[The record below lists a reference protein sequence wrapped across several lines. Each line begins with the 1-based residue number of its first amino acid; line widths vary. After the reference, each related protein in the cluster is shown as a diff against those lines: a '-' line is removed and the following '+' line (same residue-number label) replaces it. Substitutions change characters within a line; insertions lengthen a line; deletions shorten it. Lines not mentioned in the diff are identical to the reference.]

1 MAPDP
6 SRQSQLNYKL
16 DDVMLAD
23 NSMADVSKPPLTNT
37 TPRRFKILVVDDNHD
52 SALSLAMMLSIMGHE
67 TRTAHDGES
76 AVVSAE
82 TFRPEVV
89 LLDIGLPKLNGYEV
103 AQRIREQSWGAS
115 MYLIAVT
122 GWGQD
127 EDRQRSSEVGL
138 NLHMVKPVEPSALEK
153 LLASLAA

>member
-1 MAPDP
+1 
-6 SRQSQLNYKL
+6 
-16 DDVMLAD
+16 MLA
-23 NSMADVSKPPLTNT
+23 NNEMADVNIDTASSVKTA
-37 TPRRFKILVVDDNHD
+37 PRRFRILVVDDNHD

-76 AVVSAE
+76 AVETAE
-82 TFRPEVV
+82 TFLPEVV

-103 AQRIREQSWGAS
+103 AQRIREKSWGAS

-153 LLASLAA
+153 LLASLAAA

>member
-1 MAPDP
+1 
-6 SRQSQLNYKL
+6 
-16 DDVMLAD
+16 MLAD
-23 NSMADVSKPPLTNT
+23 NHMADANAT
-37 TPRRFKILVVDDNHD
+37 TAAAVTPKRFRILVVDDNHD

-76 AVVSAE
+76 AVATAE
-82 TFRPEVV
+82 SFLPDVV

-103 AQRIREQSWGAS
+103 AQRIREQAWGTS
-115 MYLIAVT
+115 MFLIAVT

-138 NLHMVKPVEPSALEK
+138 NVHMVKPVEPAALEQ
-153 LLASLAA
+153 LLAGLARGDALKHHN

>member
-1 MAPDP
+1 
-6 SRQSQLNYKL
+6 
-16 DDVMLAD
+16 MLAD
-23 NSMADVSKPPLTNT
+23 KPMADALQPPPTHT
-37 TPRRFKILVVDDNHD
+37 APRRFKILVVDDNHD
-52 SALSLAMMLSIMGHE
+52 SALSLAMMLSIMGHD

-76 AVVSAE
+76 AVQTAE
-82 TFRPEVV
+82 TFLPEVV

-103 AQRIREQSWGAS
+103 AQRIREKAWGES

-127 EDRQRSSEVGL
+127 EDRARSSEVGL

-153 LLASLAA
+153 VLANLAA

>member
-1 MAPDP
+1 MT
-6 SRQSQLNYKL
+6 Q
-16 DDVMLAD
+16 MLAD
-23 NSMADVSKPPLTNT
+23 NTMADVNRLPVTPSAV
-37 TPRRFKILVVDDNHD
+37 PRRFKILVVDDSPD
-52 SALSLAMMLSIMGHE
+52 SALSMAMMLAIMGHD

-76 AVVSAE
+76 AVRSAE
-82 TFRPEVV
+82 TFLPDVV

-103 AQRIREQSWGAS
+103 AQRIRGQAWGRS
-115 MYLIAVT
+115 MFLIAVT

-153 LLASLAA
+153 LLATLPGNSSGSVRL

>member
-1 MAPDP
+1 
-6 SRQSQLNYKL
+6 
-16 DDVMLAD
+16 MLAE
-23 NSMADVSKPPLTNT
+23 NHMADSNT
-37 TPRRFKILVVDDNHD
+37 TKASTVTTTPKRFRILVVDDNHD
-52 SALSLAMMLSIMGHE
+52 SALSMAMMLSIMGHE

-76 AVVSAE
+76 AVATAE
-82 TFRPEVV
+82 SFLPDVI

-103 AQRIREQSWGAS
+103 AQRIRENAWGAS

-138 NLHMVKPVEPSALEK
+138 NQHMVKPVEPAALEK
-153 LLASLAA
+153 LLAELRT

>member
-1 MAPDP
+1 MG
-6 SRQSQLNYKL
+6 
-16 DDVMLAD
+16 MLAD
-23 NSMADVSKPPLTNT
+23 DNMVDAKPLTASPVEG
-37 TPRRFKILVVDDNHD
+37 TPHRFKILVVDDNHD

-76 AVVSAE
+76 AVTSAQS
-82 TFRPEVV
+82 FLPDVV

-103 AQRIREQSWGAS
+103 AQRIRESSWGTS
-115 MYLIAVT
+115 MFLIAVT

-138 NLHMVKPVEPSALEK
+138 NVHMVKPVEPSALEK
-153 LLASLAA
+153 LLAELSAKGTLAPRQS

>member
-1 MAPDP
+1 MFA
-6 SRQSQLNYKL
+6 NN
-16 DDVMLAD
+16 A
-23 NSMADVSKPPLTNT
+23 MADVNAARVLTPT
-37 TPRRFKILVVDDNHD
+37 KQGFRILVVDDNHD

-76 AVVSAE
+76 AVETAE
-82 TFRPEVV
+82 SFLPEVV

-103 AQRIREQSWGAS
+103 AQRIREQAWGTS
-115 MYLIAVT
+115 MFLIAVT

-138 NLHMVKPVEPSALEK
+138 NVHMVKPVEPAALER
-153 LLASLAA
+153 LLADLRRDQPSS

>member
-1 MAPDP
+1 MAPDEP
-6 SRQSQLNYKL
+6 AGQLNFIL
-16 DDVMLAD
+16 DDAMLAD
-23 NSMADVSKPPLTNT
+23 NPMADALKPPPTHT
-37 TPRRFKILVVDDNHD
+37 AARRFKILVVDDNHD
-52 SALSLAMMLSIMGHE
+52 SALSLAMMLSIMGHD

-76 AVVSAE
+76 AVQTAE
-82 TFRPEVV
+82 TFLPDVV

-103 AQRIREQSWGAS
+103 AQRIREKAWGES

-153 LLASLAA
+153 VLASLAA

>member
-1 MAPDP
+1 
-6 SRQSQLNYKL
+6 
-16 DDVMLAD
+16 MLAD
-23 NSMADVSKPPLTNT
+23 NPMADVSTPPLTH

-52 SALSLAMMLSIMGHE
+52 SALSLAMMLSIMGHD

-76 AVVSAE
+76 AVESAE
-82 TFRPEVV
+82 TFLPDVV

-103 AQRIREQSWGAS
+103 AQRIRGKSWGAS

-153 LLASLAA
+153 LLASLSA

>member
-1 MAPDP
+1 
-6 SRQSQLNYKL
+6 
-16 DDVMLAD
+16 MLAD
-23 NSMADVSKPPLTNT
+23 NSMADVSKPPVTQT
-37 TPRRFKILVVDDNHD
+37 ATRRFKILVVDDNHD
-52 SALSLAMMLSIMGHE
+52 SALSLAMMLSIMGHD

-76 AVVSAE
+76 AVSTAE
-82 TFRPEVV
+82 TFLPDVI

-103 AQRIREQSWGAS
+103 AQRIRDTSWGAA

-138 NLHMVKPVEPSALEK
+138 NLHMVKPVEPSALEQV
-153 LLASLAA
+153 LASLAT

>member
-1 MAPDP
+1 MGT
-6 SRQSQLNYKL
+6 
-16 DDVMLAD
+16 LAD
-23 NSMADVSKPPLTNT
+23 DNMVDAKPLARPIDG
-37 TPRRFKILVVDDNHD
+37 TPHRFKILVVDDNHD

-76 AVVSAE
+76 AVTSAQ
-82 TFRPEVV
+82 TFLPDVV

-103 AQRIREQSWGAS
+103 AQRIRESSWGTS
-115 MYLIAVT
+115 MFLIAVT

-138 NLHMVKPVEPSALEK
+138 NVHMVKPVEPSALEK
-153 LLASLAA
+153 LLAELSAKGSLSPRQDNSQV

>member
-1 MAPDP
+1 
-6 SRQSQLNYKL
+6 
-16 DDVMLAD
+16 MLVD
-23 NSMADVSKPPLTNT
+23 NSMSEADAATVHASQ
-37 TPRRFKILVVDDNHD
+37 RRFRILVVDDNYD

-76 AVVSAE
+76 AVETAE
-82 TFRPEVV
+82 AFLPEVV

-103 AQRIREQSWGAS
+103 AQRIRERPWGTS
-115 MYLIAVT
+115 MFLIAVT

-138 NLHMVKPVEPSALEK
+138 NVHMVKPVEPSELEK
-153 LLASLAA
+153 LLAGIA

>member
-1 MAPDP
+1 MI
-6 SRQSQLNYKL
+6 
-16 DDVMLAD
+16 AD
-23 NSMADVSKPPLTNT
+23 NPMAEVNST
-37 TPRRFKILVVDDNHD
+37 TVAGVTPAPRRFRILVVDDNHD

-76 AVVSAE
+76 AVATAE
-82 TFRPEVV
+82 SFLPEVV

-115 MYLIAVT
+115 MFLIAVT
-122 GWGQD
+122 GWGQE

-138 NLHMVKPVEPSALEK
+138 NVHMVKPVEPAALEK
-153 LLASLAA
+153 LLAELPQNTTPQEQH

>member
-1 MAPDP
+1 MT
-6 SRQSQLNYKL
+6 
-16 DDVMLAD
+16 MLAD
-23 NSMADVSKPPLTNT
+23 NPRADVNAVKTAV
-37 TPRRFKILVVDDNHD
+37 TPKRSFRILVVDDNHD

-76 AVVSAE
+76 AVQTAE
-82 TFRPEVV
+82 SFLPEVM

-103 AQRIREQSWGAS
+103 AQRIRQQPWGTS

-138 NLHMVKPVEPSALEK
+138 NVHMVKPVEPAALEK
-153 LLASLAA
+153 LLSDLQSSTAP